1 MKNAIKLVSQGC
13 AKQVLLTIR
22 SLLTPLFFT
31 TIVTPDTSFK
41 VRYLHVMPLATC
53 LSMFRRNRLPN
64 RDTRRSEALSVWSYP
79 LMVWLGC
86 FLWVSELNGQSRFRP
101 PTRYG
106 PRYQVPQNQFPNYQ
120 PPQHRRYQYPRYQ
133 AFEPASGTQPRTT
146 HSTPV
151 VTPAPPGSGASNRS
165 RINLNQPPHNKPT
178 HNQFPSSPTGDQSAQ
193 RRGPAQRR
201 GQPKERAEKLTPHY
215 LRPTYQPK
223 SRFPRIAGDYEKQ
236 KAILISVCE
245 LLPTHE
251 NVFVQL
257 INACQG
263 HVTVGVLVDDRK
275 QLIAATRVLMNQDIE
290 YDHVKFYNL
299 DLDTIWLR
307 DFGPRIGELENGDA
321 VAFDFLYEGT
331 RPLDEKM
338 PRAWSKLTKE
348 RYHAVPW
355 TMQGGNLLF
364 NGQGLAVT
372 TNRIFDDNHVRFQNL
387 LPGTNPEV
395 ERREMVVTELKKN
408 CNLQQLIVLEPL
420 RNEATRHVDM
430 FAAFVAK
437 DHVLVASL
445 DRTADPVNSALLDR
459 NARKLEKVIVDGKPL
474 KVTRIPT
481 PARQGKFWSTFT
493 NVIFANDLVIL
504 PSFDDNPRTYVERA
518 VAVYKAVLPN
528 HKIKLINTTS
538 LKKLEGS
545 VHCMS
550 INVPEFAKLPPK
562 YLSLQKSIAWLKG
575 APISKQSAP
584 NRVSTQREGFLPK
597 TQRPLAADVQN
608 E

>member
-1 MKNAIKLVSQGC
+1 ML
-13 AKQVLLTIR
+13 
-22 SLLTPLFFT
+22 
-31 TIVTPDTSFK
+31 
-41 VRYLHVMPLATC
+41 
-53 LSMFRRNRLPN
+53 
-64 RDTRRSEALSVWSYP
+64 
-79 LMVWLGC
+79 VWLGC
-86 FLWVSELNGQSRFRP
+86 FVWVGELNGQSRFRP

-120 PPQHRRYQYPRYQ
+120 NPQYQYRRHQYPRYQ
-133 AFEPASGTQPRTT
+133 APGRASGTQPRTT
-146 HSTPV
+146 YSNPV
-151 VTPAPPGSGASNRS
+151 VSAAPPATGPSNRS
-165 RINLNQPPHNKPT
+165 SNSLNQPTP
-178 HNQFPSSPTGDQSAQ
+178 NQFRGSPTSNRSAQ
-193 RRGPAQRR
+193 NSAQSKD
-201 GQPKERAEKLTPHY
+201 QTQKLTPHY
-215 LRPTYQPK
+215 LPPTYELK
-223 SRFPRIAGDYEKQ
+223 SRFPRIAGDYEQQ

-263 HVTVGVLVDDRK
+263 HVTVGILVDDRK
-275 QLIAATRVLMNQDIE
+275 QLIAATRVLMKQDIE

-338 PRAWSKLTKE
+338 PKAWSKLTKE

-387 LPGTNPEV
+387 LPGTDPEV
-395 ERREMVVTELKKN
+395 ERREMVVTEFKKN
-408 CNLQQLIVLEPL
+408 CNLQQLVVLEPL

-518 VAVYKAVLPN
+518 VAVYKAVLPD
-528 HKIKLINTTS
+528 HKIKVINTTS

-550 INVPEFAKLPPK
+550 INVPEFAKLPPR
-562 YLSLQKSIAWLKG
+562 YLSLEKSIAWLKG
-575 APISKQSAP
+575 EPIPKQSAKK
-584 NRVSTQREGFLPK
+584 RVSTQGGSFSPEAQ
-597 TQRPLAADVQN
+597 TPLTADVQN
-608 E
+608 K